1 MARVEPVL
9 VDTSFVVTFVDTS
22 IFIRQ
27 GRKSISIAV
36 MDDHMV
42 IVSKASVHSLVY

>member
-1 MARVEPVL
+1 MAPIEPVL

-22 IFIRQ
+22 VFICQ
-27 GRKSISIAV
+27 SRKSISAAV

-42 IVSKASVHSLVY
+42 VVGKASV